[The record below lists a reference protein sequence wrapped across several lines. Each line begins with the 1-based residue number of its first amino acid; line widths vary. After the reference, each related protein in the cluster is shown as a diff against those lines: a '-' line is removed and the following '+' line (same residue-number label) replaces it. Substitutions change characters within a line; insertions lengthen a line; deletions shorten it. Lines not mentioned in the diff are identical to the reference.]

1 MITKSQEN
9 EIRDYLIS
17 KKLPIDIL
25 LEVND
30 HFISQISDLQLA
42 ENLDFSSAFKKTKD
56 NWKKDLS
63 FSKPFYKVG
72 SAGIPSTNFERK
84 FKKEVNYNIL
94 KITAAIFF
102 PFLFFLYWFSF
113 NANQLIFKNT
123 VKGFLIVAMGLCFAS
138 VFFNLIFTYWNFK
151 NKLKNHK
158 ISVFQWH
165 IFLVFS
171 FGYFGL
177 IYLNPMEV
185 WIAQVLTHH
194 LTTVTFLKL
203 STYLILIFSYV
214 FTTTNQL
221 KYAKALH
228 KLKPQLKFT

>member
-1 MITKSQEN
+1 MNKLEEDQ
-9 EIRDYLIS
+9 IRDYLIS

-25 LEVND
+25 LEVQD
-30 HFISQISDLQLA
+30 HFIAQITELQLA
-42 ENLDFSSAFKKTKD
+42 ENLDFSAAFAKTKV
-56 NWKKDLS
+56 NWKQELS
-63 FSKPFYKVG
+63 FSKLFYKIG
-72 SAGIPSTNFERK
+72 SAGIPTTNFERK
-84 FKKEVNYNIL
+84 FIREVNYNIF

-185 WIAQVLTHH
+185 WIDQVLTHH

-203 STYLILIFSYV
+203 STYLILIFFYV

-221 KYAKALH
+221 KYSKTLH
-228 KLKPQLKFT
+228 KLKTQLKFT